1 MSVSDKPV
9 EIFEFREDT
18 LRGRIVA
25 YIAEAKIVANDG
37 LTISEFAE
45 LLFGAVRLSVQGV
58 EHVAGLTGPQKRE
71 LVMSIAGDIFDNL
84 IMFCI
89 PLPLKPVWWLV
100 APAARSLCVSL
111 AGGLIEVL
119 VPLLPKLD
127 T

>member
-1 MSVSDKPV
+1 MSVSNKPV
-9 EIFEFREDT
+9 EVFEYREDT

-25 YIAEAKIVANDG
+25 YIAETKIVASDG

-58 EHVAGLTGPQKRE
+58 EHVSGLTGPQKRE
-71 LVMSIAGDIFDNL
+71 LVQSVAGDIFDNL